1 MSQYQTNGSVPPTRA
16 QQEIERLQTILSERN
31 QQLQAAE
38 QIITRTQINHKQA
51 HKTMRLLMVFC
62 VLLIVVLSWGGA
74 A

>member
-38 QIITRTQINHKQA
+38 QTITHTQINHKQA
-51 HKTMRLLMVFC
+51 HKNMRLLMVFC
-62 VLLIVVLSWGGA
+62 VVVIVAMAFGGVA
-74 A
+74 